1 MKASYFYLVHI
12 QYLGYR
18 FHGWAKQPNVKTVHY
33 MIDRTLTFIME
44 QKWFKTLGASR
55 TDAMV
60 SANHAVFELF
70 LAEPLADESAFMGL
84 MNRHLPAD
92 IKVLALEET
101 DRHFNIIKTPKL
113 KEYIYLFAFGQK
125 ANPFSSPF
133 MTTLMDELDLDLMK
147 EGASM
152 FEGEHDF
159 RAYSKKPK
167 AETQTIRTIELA
179 QIVPNNFLTASFF
192 PEPSYAFQVRG
203 KGFMR
208 NQIRFMMGQLIL
220 LGKHEVDLDFHSRS
234 LKTSFDGH
242 LKEVAPASGLMLN
255 KMIFEEK

>member
-1 MKASYFYLVHI
+1 
-12 QYLGYR
+12 
-18 FHGWAKQPNVKTVHY
+18 

-60 SANHAVFELF
+60 SANHAIFELF
-70 LAEPLADESAFMGL
+70 LTEPLEDESQFMGL

-92 IKVLALEET
+92 IKVLAIEAT
-101 DRHFNIIKTPKL
+101 DKHFNIIKTPKS

-133 MTTLMDELDLDLMK
+133 MTTVMDELDLDLMK
-147 EGASM
+147 EGARM

-167 AETQTIRTIELA
+167 AETQTVRTIEFA

-192 PEPSYAFQVRG
+192 PELSFAFQVRG

-208 NQIRFMMGQLIL
+208 NQIRFMMGQLFL
-220 LGKHEVDLDFHSRS
+220 LGKHQIDLEFHAKSLQRDFE
-234 LKTSFDGH
+234 GH

-255 KMIFEEK
+255 QMIFEDK